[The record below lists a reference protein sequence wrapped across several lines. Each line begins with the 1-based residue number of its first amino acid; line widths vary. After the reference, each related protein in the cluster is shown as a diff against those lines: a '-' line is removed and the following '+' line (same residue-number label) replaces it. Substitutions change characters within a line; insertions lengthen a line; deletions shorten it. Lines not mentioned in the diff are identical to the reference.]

1 MGCMDYYLT
10 LMIVFIITAIAL
22 AVSIY
27 VIMIRIFRTERIQPF
42 VFALLMLII
51 CEIMVIFLAV
61 LSAFKVTG
69 IA

>member
-1 MGCMDYYLT
+1 MEYYLT

-22 AVSIY
+22 AISIY

>member
-1 MGCMDYYLT
+1 MDYYLT
-10 LMIVFIITAIAL
+10 LMIVFIITAIIL

-27 VIMIRIFRTERIQPF
+27 VIMIRIFRTEKIQPF

-51 CEIMVIFLAV
+51 CELMVIFFAV
-61 LSAFKVTG
+61 LTAFKVTG

>member
-1 MGCMDYYLT
+1 MDYYLI

-22 AVSIY
+22 AISIY
-27 VIMIRIFRTERIQPF
+27 AIMIKIFRTEKIQPF

>member
-1 MGCMDYYLT
+1 MDYYLT

-22 AVSIY
+22 AISIY
-27 VIMIRIFRTERIQPF
+27 VIMIRIFKTERIQPF

>member
-1 MGCMDYYLT
+1 MDYYLI
-10 LMIVFIITAIAL
+10 LMIVFIITAIVL

-27 VIMIRIFRTERIQPF
+27 VIMIRIFRTEKIQPF

-51 CEIMVIFLAV
+51 CELMVIFFAV
-61 LSAFKVTG
+61 LTAFTVTG

>member
-1 MGCMDYYLT
+1 MDYYLI
-10 LMIVFIITAIAL
+10 LMIMFIITAIAL

-27 VIMIRIFRTERIQPF
+27 VVMNKIFRTERIQPF

>member
-1 MGCMDYYLT
+1 MDYYLT

-22 AVSIY
+22 AISIY
-27 VIMIRIFRTERIQPF
+27 VIMIRIFKTERIQPF

-61 LSAFKVTG
+61 LTAFKVTG

>member
-1 MGCMDYYLT
+1 MDYYLT

-27 VIMIRIFRTERIQPF
+27 MVMIRIFKTERIQPF

-61 LSAFKVTG
+61 LAAFKVTG

>member
-1 MGCMDYYLT
+1 MDYYLT

-27 VIMIRIFRTERIQPF
+27 MIVIRIFRTEKIQPF

-61 LSAFKVTG
+61 LAAFKVTG

>member
-1 MGCMDYYLT
+1 MDYYLI

-22 AVSIY
+22 AISIY
-27 VIMIRIFRTERIQPF
+27 AVMIKIFRTEKIQPF

-51 CEIMVIFLAV
+51 CEIMVIFLVV

>member
-1 MGCMDYYLT
+1 MDYYLT
-10 LMIVFIITAIAL
+10 LMIVFIITAIVL

-27 VIMIRIFRTERIQPF
+27 VIMIRIFRTEKIQPF

-61 LSAFKVTG
+61 LTAFKVTG

>member
-1 MGCMDYYLT
+1 MDYYLI

-22 AVSIY
+22 AFSIY
-27 VIMIRIFRTERIQPF
+27 VIMIRIFRPEKIQPF

>member
-1 MGCMDYYLT
+1 MDYYLT
-10 LMIVFIITAIAL
+10 LMIIFIITAIAL
-22 AVSIY
+22 AISIY

>member
-1 MGCMDYYLT
+1 MDYYLT

-27 VIMIRIFRTERIQPF
+27 VVMIRIFKTERIQPF

-61 LSAFKVTG
+61 LTAFKVTG

>member
-1 MGCMDYYLT
+1 MDYYLI

-27 VIMIRIFRTERIQPF
+27 VVMVKIFRTERIQPF

>member
-1 MGCMDYYLT
+1 MDYYLT
-10 LMIVFIITAIAL
+10 LMIVFIITAIVL

-27 VIMIRIFRTERIQPF
+27 VIMIRIFRTEKIQPF

>member
-1 MGCMDYYLT
+1 MDYYLT
-10 LMIVFIITAIAL
+10 LMIVFIITAIVL

-27 VIMIRIFRTERIQPF
+27 VIMIRIFRTEKIQPF

-51 CEIMVIFLAV
+51 CELMVIFFAV
-61 LSAFKVTG
+61 LTAFKVTG

>member
-1 MGCMDYYLT
+1 MDYYLT

-27 VIMIRIFRTERIQPF
+27 VVMIRIFKTERIQPF

>member
-1 MGCMDYYLT
+1 MDYYLI

-27 VIMIRIFRTERIQPF
+27 VVMIKIFRTERIQPF

-61 LSAFKVTG
+61 LSAFKVIG

>member
-1 MGCMDYYLT
+1 MDYYLI

-27 VIMIRIFRTERIQPF
+27 VVMIKIFRTERIQPF

>member
-1 MGCMDYYLT
+1 MDYYLT
-10 LMIVFIITAIAL
+10 LMIVFIITAIVL

-27 VIMIRIFRTERIQPF
+27 VIMIRIFRTEKVQPF

-51 CEIMVIFLAV
+51 CELMVIFFAV
-61 LSAFKVTG
+61 LTAFKVTG

>member
-1 MGCMDYYLT
+1 MDYYLI

-22 AVSIY
+22 AFSIY
-27 VIMIRIFRTERIQPF
+27 VIMIRIFRTEKIQPF

-61 LSAFKVTG
+61 LTALKVTG
-69 IA
+69 VV

>member
-1 MGCMDYYLT
+1 MDYFLT
-10 LMIVFIITAIAL
+10 LMIVFIITAVAL
-22 AVSIY
+22 AISIY
-27 VIMIRIFRTERIQPF
+27 AIMIRIFRTERIQPF

-51 CEIMVIFLAV
+51 CVIMVIFLAV

>member
-1 MGCMDYYLT
+1 MDYFLT
-10 LMIVFIITAIAL
+10 LMIVFIITAVAL
-22 AVSIY
+22 AISIY
-27 VIMIRIFRTERIQPF
+27 AIMIRIFRTERIQPF

-61 LSAFKVTG
+61 LCAFKVTG

>member
-1 MGCMDYYLT
+1 MDYYLI

-22 AVSIY
+22 AFSIY
-27 VIMIRIFRTERIQPF
+27 VIMIRIFRTEKIQPF

-61 LSAFKVTG
+61 LTAFKVTG
-69 IA
+69 VV

>member
-1 MGCMDYYLT
+1 MDYYLT
-10 LMIVFIITAIAL
+10 FMIVFIITAIAL
-22 AVSIY
+22 AISIY
-27 VIMIRIFRTERIQPF
+27 VVMMKIFRTEKIRPF

>member
-1 MGCMDYYLT
+1 MDYYLI

-22 AVSIY
+22 AFSIY
-27 VIMIRIFRTERIQPF
+27 VIMIRIFRTEKIQPF

-61 LSAFKVTG
+61 LTAFKVTG

>member
-1 MGCMDYYLT
+1 MDYYLI

-22 AVSIY
+22 AFSIY
-27 VIMIRIFRTERIQPF
+27 VIMIRIFRTEKIQPF

-61 LSAFKVTG
+61 LTAFKVTG
-69 IA
+69 VA

>member
-1 MGCMDYYLT
+1 MDYYLT

-22 AVSIY
+22 AISIY

>member
-1 MGCMDYYLT
+1 MDYYLT

-27 VIMIRIFRTERIQPF
+27 VVMIRIFKTERIQPF

-61 LSAFKVTG
+61 LAAFKVTG

>member
-1 MGCMDYYLT
+1 MDYYLI

-22 AVSIY
+22 AFSIY
-27 VIMIRIFRTERIQPF
+27 VIMIRIFRTEKIQPF

-69 IA
+69 VA

>member
-1 MGCMDYYLT
+1 MDYYLT
-10 LMIVFIITAIAL
+10 LMIVFIITAMAL
-22 AVSIY
+22 AISIY
-27 VIMIRIFRTERIQPF
+27 VIMIRIFKTERIQPF

-61 LSAFKVTG
+61 LTAFKVTG

>member
-1 MGCMDYYLT
+1 MDYYLT
-10 LMIVFIITAIAL
+10 LMIIFIITAIAL
-22 AVSIY
+22 AISIY

-51 CEIMVIFLAV
+51 CEIMVIFLVV